1 MVRKLKLISYS
12 APRVESLEARM
23 DHMELMLK
31 GLKTQINILSQRGEI
46 ESAIEDVQEAL
57 PSSNERED
65 ERNLPPLPDI
75 LPIVDEYFS
84 STNRL
89 LPLFEQTK
97 FMQMLRGWYS
107 ASNQRDSATWAAINV
122 VLALGLLLQPH
133 IDAGGGLTVATL
145 VKNAQSVLDEIVT
158 REEDILS
165 AQIVLGL
172 CILFQ
177 ESPDP
182 QPASVLVATAVT
194 LVHRLRLYSRS
205 GQENLSQADIRQR
218 DRLFWIAYILDKSI
232 SLRAQQPPLL
242 SDAWTDIDLPEVDPI
257 DGAGVVYSLQG
268 TSKINFFR
276 LRVQLGII
284 QGKVYD
290 WLYSVTADKLL
301 SAAKEQF
308 VQSIECTLHQWE
320 ESLPR
325 AFMPDSILES
335 APPGTVQHLAS
346 LHWTYLHTSALI
358 HRAHSHNQ
366 KWIQIILQ
374 RSAIVIDEPIRCAIT
389 SPQPSLPGSWSKL
402 VSSSRAC
409 MKLWDS
415 ILTYNEPLIWSTLC
429 GRITGLLLL
438 LVNNLTEPQ
447 HEMLIADQRL
457 VEAAIQSLVPIAAKL
472 RNRQFQ
478 QVYHACEELA
488 LKVRILIEGNINVV
502 SASEAQ
508 YFLAEVQLESSLD
521 EHGTQPVLGL
531 VQGLMPPSLSHHVI
545 LYINYYFHVI
555 ATDTYP
561 LSSLLSFNPAKQHWF
576 PPNWSNSLGD
586 HEKSW
591 AHARGLA
598 ELVSIRGGLS
608 SINET
613 LRSKMYRG
621 ILEIAVDSD
630 NIPKTQ
636 LLSDLVEITG
646 GSSGQVNE
654 IVPAKLPCSGYY
666 SVPLSI

>member
-1 MVRKLKLISYS
+1 MGRMKSM
-12 APRVESLEARM
+12 LE
-23 DHMELMLK
+23 D
-31 GLKTQINILSQRGEI
+31 LKTQIDILSRRGEI
-46 ESAIEDVQEAL
+46 ESVVEHVQEVL
-57 PSSNERED
+57 PSSEEREE
-65 ERNLPPLPDI
+65 ERILPPLSDI

-89 LPLFEQTK
+89 LPLFDQTK

-107 ASNQRDSATWAAINV
+107 TPDQRGSATWAAINV

-145 VKNAQSVLDEIVT
+145 IKNAQSVLDDIVT

-177 ESPDP
+177 ELADP

-194 LVHRLRLYSRS
+194 LVQRLRLNSRS
-205 GQENLSQADIRQR
+205 GQENLSQADVRQR
-218 DRLFWIAYILDKSI
+218 DRLFWIAYVLDKSI

-242 SDAWTDIDLPEVDPI
+242 SHAWTDIDLPEVDPI
-257 DGAGVVYSLQG
+257 DGAGVLYSLQG

-301 SAAKEQF
+301 SAAKEQV

-325 AFMPDSILES
+325 EFMTDSILES
-335 APPGTVQHLAS
+335 APPGAVQHLAS
-346 LHWTYLHTSALI
+346 LHWTYLHASAMI

-366 KWIQIILQ
+366 KWIQIIFQ

-402 VSSSRAC
+402 VSFSRAC

-415 ILTYNEPLIWSTLC
+415 MPIYNESLIWSTLC

-438 LVNNLTEPQ
+438 IVNNLTEPH
-447 HEMLIADQRL
+447 HEMLVADQRL
-457 VEAAIQSLVPIAAKL
+457 VEAAIQSLAPIAAKL

-488 LKVRILIEGNINVV
+488 LKVRILIERNINVA
-502 SASEAQ
+502 SALETE
-508 YFLAEVQLESSLD
+508 YFLPEVQLSSSLD
-521 EHGTQPVLGL
+521 EPGTQPVLGL
-531 VQGLMPPSLSHHVI
+531 VQGLYGGRKRLEVMPINPSAEAVLQEDGSP
-545 LYINYYFHVI
+545 LINDSAI
-555 ATDTYP
+555 SGT
-561 LSSLLSFNPAKQHWF
+561 SLF
-576 PPNWSNSLGD
+576 
-586 HEKSW
+586 SW
-591 AHARGLA
+591 
-598 ELVSIRGGLS
+598 
-608 SINET
+608 N
-613 LRSKMYRG
+613 
-621 ILEIAVDSD
+621 
-630 NIPKTQ
+630 
-636 LLSDLVEITG
+636 
-646 GSSGQVNE
+646 
-654 IVPAKLPCSGYY
+654 
-666 SVPLSI
+666 

>member
-1 MVRKLKLISYS
+1 MLIKLKLISYS

-23 DHMELMLK
+23 GRMESMLE
-31 GLKTQINILSQRGEI
+31 GLKTQIDILSQRGEI
-46 ESAIEDVQEAL
+46 DSAIEDVHEVL
-57 PSSNERED
+57 PSSEERED
-65 ERNLPPLPDI
+65 ERTLPPLPDI

-89 LPLFEQTK
+89 LPLFDQSK

-107 ASNQRDSATWAAINV
+107 TPDQRDSATWAAINV

-133 IDAGGGLTVATL
+133 IDAGEGLTVAAL
-145 VKNAQSVLDEIVT
+145 VKNAQSVLDDIVT

-205 GQENLSQADIRQR
+205 GQENLSQADVRQR
-218 DRLFWIAYILDKSI
+218 DRLFWIAYVLDKSI

-257 DGAGVVYSLQG
+257 DGAGVVYNLQG

-308 VQSIECTLHQWE
+308 VQSIEYTLHQWE

-325 AFMPDSILES
+325 EFMPDSLLES
-335 APPGTVQHLAS
+335 ASPGVVQHLAS
-346 LHWTYLHTSALI
+346 LHWTYLHASAMI

-374 RSAIVIDEPIRCAIT
+374 RSAIVIDKPIRCALT

-402 VSSSRAC
+402 VGSSRAC

-415 ILTYNEPLIWSTLC
+415 MPIYNESLIW
-429 GRITGLLLL
+429 
-438 LVNNLTEPQ
+438 
-447 HEMLIADQRL
+447 
-457 VEAAIQSLVPIAAKL
+457 
-472 RNRQFQ
+472 
-478 QVYHACEELA
+478 
-488 LKVRILIEGNINVV
+488 
-502 SASEAQ
+502 
-508 YFLAEVQLESSLD
+508 
-521 EHGTQPVLGL
+521 
-531 VQGLMPPSLSHHVI
+531 
-545 LYINYYFHVI
+545 
-555 ATDTYP
+555 
-561 LSSLLSFNPAKQHWF
+561 
-576 PPNWSNSLGD
+576 
-586 HEKSW
+586 
-591 AHARGLA
+591 
-598 ELVSIRGGLS
+598 
-608 SINET
+608 
-613 LRSKMYRG
+613 
-621 ILEIAVDSD
+621 
-630 NIPKTQ
+630 
-636 LLSDLVEITG
+636 
-646 GSSGQVNE
+646 
-654 IVPAKLPCSGYY
+654 
-666 SVPLSI
+666 

>member
-1 MVRKLKLISYS
+1 MKDSTEVAVSSRRGGRRKACDLCCQKKIRCNGAKPRCSHCQIYESECVYNGVQRKTVPRVNS

-23 DHMELMLK
+23 GRMELILE
-31 GLKTQINILSQRGEI
+31 GLKTQIDILSKRGEI
-46 ESAIEDVQEAL
+46 ESAVEDVQEVF
-57 PSSNERED
+57 PSSEERED
-65 ERNLPPLPDI
+65 ERTLPPLSDI

-89 LPLFEQTK
+89 LPLFDQIK

-107 ASNQRDSATWAAINV
+107 NPDQRGSATWAAINV

-133 IDAGGGLTVATL
+133 INAGGDLTVATL

-182 QPASVLVATAVT
+182 QPASVLVATAIT

-242 SDAWTDIDLPEVDPI
+242 SDAWTDIDLPEADPI

-284 QGKVYD
+284 QGKVYE

-308 VQSIECTLHQWE
+308 VQSVECTLHQWE

-325 AFMPDSILES
+325 EFMPDSILES
-335 APPGTVQHLAS
+335 APLGTVQHLAS

-374 RSAIVIDEPIRCAIT
+374 RSAIIIDEPIRCAIT

-415 ILTYNEPLIWSTLC
+415 MLTYNEPLIWSTLC

-488 LKVRILIEGNINVV
+488 LKVRILIERSINVV

-508 YFLAEVQLESSLD
+508 YFLAEVQLGSSLD
-521 EHGTQPVLGL
+521 EPGTQPVLGL
-531 VQGLMPPSLSHHVI
+531 VQGLYHGGKRPEVMPTNPLGEAI
-545 LYINYYFHVI
+545 LQE
-555 ATDTYP
+555 DGSP
-561 LSSLLSFNPAKQHWF
+561 LVD
-576 PPNWSNSLGD
+576 NSAISGTALF
-586 HEKSW
+586 SW
-591 AHARGLA
+591 
-598 ELVSIRGGLS
+598 
-608 SINET
+608 N
-613 LRSKMYRG
+613 
-621 ILEIAVDSD
+621 
-630 NIPKTQ
+630 
-636 LLSDLVEITG
+636 
-646 GSSGQVNE
+646 
-654 IVPAKLPCSGYY
+654 
-666 SVPLSI
+666 

>member
-1 MVRKLKLISYS
+1 MGRM
-12 APRVESLEARM
+12 ESMLES
-23 DHMELMLK
+23 
-31 GLKTQINILSQRGEI
+31 LKTQIDILSQRGEI
-46 ESAIEDVQEAL
+46 ESAIEDVQEVL
-57 PSSNERED
+57 PSSDEREE

-75 LPIVDEYFS
+75 LPIVDGYFL

-89 LPLFEQTK
+89 LPLFDQTN
-97 FMQMLRGWYS
+97 FMQMLRCWYS
-107 ASNQRDSATWAAINV
+107 TLDNRDSATWAAINV

-205 GQENLSQADIRQR
+205 GQENLSQADARQR
-218 DRLFWIAYILDKSI
+218 DRLFWIAYVLDKSI

-276 LRVQLGII
+276 VRVQLGII

-301 SAAKEQF
+301 SSAKEQF

-325 AFMPDSILES
+325 EFMPDSIFGS

-374 RSAIVIDEPIRCAIT
+374 RSAIIIDEPIRCAIT

-409 MKLWDS
+409 MKLWDTMP
-415 ILTYNEPLIWSTLC
+415 INNESLIWSTLC
-429 GRITGLLLL
+429 GRITGVLLL

-447 HEMLIADQRL
+447 HEMLVADQRL
-457 VEAAIQSLVPIAAKL
+457 VEAAIQSLAPIAAKL

-488 LKVRILIEGNINVV
+488 LKVRILIEGNINMI
-502 SASEAQ
+502 SASEVEC
-508 YFLAEVQLESSLD
+508 FLPEVQFSSSLD
-521 EHGTQPVLGL
+521 ETGAQPAVGL
-531 VQGLMPPSLSHHVI
+531 IQGLYHGGKHPEVMPINPSGEAI
-545 LYINYYFHVI
+545 LQE
-555 ATDTYP
+555 DGSP
-561 LSSLLSFNPAKQHWF
+561 LVDDSAISGTVLF
-576 PPNWSNSLGD
+576 
-586 HEKSW
+586 SW
-591 AHARGLA
+591 
-598 ELVSIRGGLS
+598 
-608 SINET
+608 N
-613 LRSKMYRG
+613 
-621 ILEIAVDSD
+621 
-630 NIPKTQ
+630 
-636 LLSDLVEITG
+636 
-646 GSSGQVNE
+646 
-654 IVPAKLPCSGYY
+654 
-666 SVPLSI
+666 